1 MNPLDRHATSLRFID
16 QQLEILDQRLLP
28 HEERWHRCDTPAQL
42 IGHIHS
48 LAVRGAPLIGIAAS
62 LMLAQR
68 ALAGTQAT
76 QLLDDLAALR
86 ASRPTAVNLM
96 NYLDRLRPRIA
107 QGANAQEI
115 AALAVDIFDQDHS
128 LCQAIGEAGLSLIP
142 TRSRVLTHCN
152 TGSLA
157 TAGIGTAL
165 GIITL
170 AHARGHDLS
179 VWVDETRPLL
189 QGSRLTTWEL
199 ARAGVSHQLIC
210 DNMAASL
217 MARGD
222 VDLVLVGADR
232 IAANGD
238 TANKIGTYGL
248 AVLAHHHKIPF
259 YVAAPVTTI
268 DPACPDGAAIT
279 IEQRHPDE
287 IRSVRTARGELLLS
301 PADTTAN
308 NPAFDVTPAG
318 LISAW
323 VTDRGVHRDAE
334 ELLAPTMASADA

>member
-1 MNPLDRHATSLRFID
+1 MNPLDRRATSLRFID
-16 QQLEILDQRLLP
+16 QRLDILDQRLLP
-28 HEERWHRCDTPAQL
+28 HEERWHRCDTPDEL

-62 LMLAQR
+62 LMVAQR
-68 ALAGTQAT
+68 ALAGIPAS
-76 QLLDDLAALR
+76 QLLDELEALR

-96 NYLDRLRPRIA
+96 NYLDRLRPLLQQGADAARIA
-107 QGANAQEI
+107 SC
-115 AALAVDIFDQDHS
+115 ALAIFDQDQA
-128 LCQAIGEAGLSLIP
+128 LCQAIGEAGLSVIP
-142 TRSRVLTHCN
+142 SASRVLTHCN

-170 AHARGHDLS
+170 AHARGHGLS

-189 QGSRLTTWEL
+189 QGSRLTAWEL
-199 ARAGVSHQLIC
+199 ARADVPHRLIC

-217 MARGD
+217 MAAGE

-259 YVAAPVTTI
+259 YFAAPVTTI
-268 DPACPDGAAIT
+268 DPACPNGAAIT
-279 IEQRHPDE
+279 IEQRQPHE
-287 IRSVRTARGELLLS
+287 VRGAKTAGGELLFS
-301 PADTTAN
+301 PPGTAVS
-308 NPAFDVTPAG
+308 NPAFDVTPAS

-323 VTDRGVHRDAE
+323 ITDRGVHRQAS
-334 ELLAPTMASADA
+334 ELPVGDPY

>member
-1 MNPLDRHATSLRFID
+1 MNPLDRHATSLRFVD
-16 QQLEILDQRLLP
+16 KQLQILDQRLLP
-28 HEERWHRCDTPAQL
+28 HEERWHRCDSPDQL
-42 IGHIHS
+42 IAHIHS

-62 LMLAQR
+62 LMVAQR
-68 ALAGTQAT
+68 ALAGVKPS
-76 QLLDDLAALR
+76 QLLDELSALR

-96 NYLDRLRPRIA
+96 NYLDRLRPHIQQDA
-107 QGANAQEI
+107 SAEHI
-115 AALAVDIFDQDHS
+115 AAMAIAIFDEDRA
-128 LCQAIGEAGLSLIP
+128 LCQAIAEAGLPLIP
-142 TRSRVLTHCN
+142 AGSRVLTHCN

-170 AHARGHDLS
+170 AHSCGQNIS

-199 ARAGVSHQLIC
+199 ARSGVPHHLIC
-210 DNMAASL
+210 DNMAAGL
-217 MARGD
+217 MARGE

-248 AVLAHHHKIPF
+248 AVLARHHNIPF
-259 YVAAPVTTI
+259 YFAAPVTTI
-268 DPACPDGAAIT
+268 DPACPDGNAIT
-279 IEQRHPDE
+279 IEQRQADE
-287 IRSVRTARGELLLS
+287 VRGIKTAHGELLLS
-301 PADTTAN
+301 PAESAVY
-308 NPAFDVTPAG
+308 NPAFDVTPAS

-323 VTDRGVHRDAE
+323 VTDRGVHLHAS
-334 ELLAPTMASADA
+334 ELPAGDPR